1 MVVTAAAEAV
11 VEVAVTELVPI
22 TEPILDWTGVKLD
35 PTHFPPNDYR
45 VHPPSNQSDATI
57 QCYPHCGAWI
67 LPIAWRESSYWMYW
81 GRQYNSH
88 FSGDWHMPV
97 QLFRDVGEIRRN
109 LDAKLAE
116 VARLNQSL
124 GGQTLDL
131 DEIRQRHL
139 GGDAQALPEGHVLA
153 DLARLIAEVESYRR
167 APTLPEPPKAPV
179 AEAPKYPDEIPF

>member
-1 MVVTAAAEAV
+1 VVVTAAAEEV

-35 PTHFPPNDYR
+35 PDVYDPESYGLESQGLRMVFVCYNGCWDLPLEWIDGACWTVWDYHGER
-45 VHPPSNQSDATI
+45 KGEKHMQVSLVRDL
-57 QCYPHCGAWI
+57 GMV
-67 LPIAWRESSYWMYW
+67 REKREKS
-81 GRQYNSH
+81 
-88 FSGDWHMPV
+88 
-97 QLFRDVGEIRRN
+97 
-109 LDAKLAE
+109 LAE

-124 GGQTLDL
+124 GMEGLDL

-167 APTLPEPPKAPV
+167 APTLPEPPKTPV